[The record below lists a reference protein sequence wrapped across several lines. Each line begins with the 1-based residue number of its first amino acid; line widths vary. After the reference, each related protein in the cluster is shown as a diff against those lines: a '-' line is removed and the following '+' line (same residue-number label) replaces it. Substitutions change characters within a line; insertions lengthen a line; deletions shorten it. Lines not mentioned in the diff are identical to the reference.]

1 MRLRNSGYRKIAK
14 EIVKVTRV
22 NKSKKV
28 KIRCELKLII
38 FIYYLK
44 LFFILNHTIEL
55 LY

>member
-28 KIRCELKLII
+28 KKICELKHKLII

-44 LFFILNHTIEL
+44 LFFYFKPH
-55 LY
+55 Y